1 MGSNEEFKV
10 PKLEETNYFPWSVR
24 TKAALIQKQ
33 CWEAIDPGY
42 SAPMSYFPW
51 SVRTKAALIQ
61 KQCWEAIDPGYS
73 APMSENENRVN
84 QKALSFLLL
93 SVSDN
98 YLEDIGISYEEHK
111 LESEEKY

>member
-1 MGSNEEFKV
+1 MGSSEEFKV
-10 PKLEETNYFPWSVR
+10 PKLEETN
-24 TKAALIQKQ
+24 
-33 CWEAIDPGY
+33 
-42 SAPMSYFPW
+42 YFPW

-98 YLEDIGISYEEHK
+98 YLEDIGECEQAKNAWSILEDIHTKFGLLHTVMLIRRYSYK
-111 LESEEKY
+111 VWAITYSNVN